1 MKSYSMSDLQ
11 RAQGDVVDTAA
22 REPVALTRRGKTRL
36 VLMSK
41 EHYEQLTK
49 AVEDP
54 RRAFHW
60 YELPDGLTSTLTGAI
75 EEWLERNDATKDS

>member
-1 MKSYSMSDLQ
+1 MKTYSMSDLQ

-36 VLMSK
+36 VLMSS
-41 EHYEQLTK
+41 EHYERLTRS
-49 AVEDP
+49 VEDP

-60 YELPDGLTSTLTGAI
+60 SELPDDLTSSLTDAVEG
-75 EEWLERNDATKDS
+75 WLEHNDATHEG